1 MTARAKSSNVTIV
14 DTGFP
19 GNPKKYFSPT
29 RPKTTGLPGWICT
42 PDVDALS
49 AAVNLALS
57 DQARLEAM
65 GEDEYAAL
73 RRGALEWAR
82 RNTTRVRATEFL
94 RAIGR

>member
-1 MTARAKSSNVTIV
+1 LVSYTDPRA
-14 DTGFP
+14 
-19 GNPKKYFSPT
+19 
-29 RPKTTGLPGWICT
+29 L
-42 PDVDALS
+42 L
-49 AAVNLALS
+49 
-57 DQARLEAM
+57 ARLEAM

>member
-1 MTARAKSSNVTIV
+1 MVSYTDPRA
-14 DTGFP
+14 
-19 GNPKKYFSPT
+19 
-29 RPKTTGLPGWICT
+29 L
-42 PDVDALS
+42 L
-49 AAVNLALS
+49 
-57 DQARLEAM
+57 ARLEAM